1 MYAANT
7 KKNPTGQGGASSNE
21 NFISHLSNINDSRKR
36 QKIKNVANMLHF
48 DFSRLPCIG
57 SDIDYISWQ
66 AGGVIVAD
74 FKYRNSVM
82 PTGQRRMYENIVDTL
97 EKGGKRAVF
106 AKVSHDRPAN
116 LIVDAA
122 SAEVTAWYSSGL
134 WRTPSNG
141 QPVRFDQWQRKYIE
155 FLEGGEA

>member
-1 MYAANT
+1 MYASNA

-36 QKIKNVANMLHF
+36 QKIKNTANMLYF
-48 DFSRLPCIG
+48 DFSGLPCIG

-66 AGGVIVAD
+66 SGGVIMAD
-74 FKYRNSVM
+74 FKYRNSTM
-82 PTGQRRMYENIVDTL
+82 PAGQKRMYQNMVDTL
-97 EKGGKRAVF
+97 EAGGIHAVF

-122 SAEVTAWYSSGL
+122 AGKVTAWYSSGL

-141 QPVRFDQWQRKYIE
+141 QPVRFDQWQQKYMDY
-155 FLEGGEA
+155 LEGGEA